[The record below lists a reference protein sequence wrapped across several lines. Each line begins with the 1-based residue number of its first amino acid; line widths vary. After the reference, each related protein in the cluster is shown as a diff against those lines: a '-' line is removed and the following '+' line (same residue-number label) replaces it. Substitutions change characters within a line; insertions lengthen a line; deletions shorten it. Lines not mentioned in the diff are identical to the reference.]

1 MSLIV
6 GLGNIGSRFEG
17 TRHNIGFELADKLA
31 RELSVS
37 FRTDSGPF
45 LIAEGSVKGKPV
57 HIIKP
62 TTLMNLSGR
71 AVSSALALTGNRLE
85 DCMVCYDDIN
95 LPPGK
100 IRLRPSGSA
109 GGHNGIQNIIDRMQT
124 REFPRLRIG
133 IGNDFAKGRQSDY
146 VLSPFSGDQREA
158 IEGALEDSIEAL
170 FTFLRAGIDMAMNH
184 HNT

>member
-37 FRTDSGPF
+37 FRTDGGPF
-45 LIAEGSVKGKPV
+45 LIAEGSFKGKPV

-71 AVSSALALTGNRLE
+71 AVSSALALTGSRLE
-85 DCMVCYDDIN
+85 DCLVCYDDIN

-109 GGHNGIQNIIDRMQT
+109 GGHNGIQNIIDRMQS

-133 IGNDFAKGRQSDY
+133 IGDDFSRGRQSDY
-146 VLSPFSGDQREA
+146 VLGQFTSVQRE
-158 IEGALEDSIEAL
+158 EVDRALEDSVEAV

-184 HNT
+184 HNS